1 MPLRLNQKQLLEI
14 IESIEDGGG
23 DATALRRELEALGP
37 EVKRAS
43 QTRRGLR
50 VEEELET
57 TEERLNNRV
66 GDLFPNGI
74 PLQEILD
81 YDYRFTLKELRER
94 CRELGISIS
103 GDKKELAAKLI
114 ARNKGDNEDD
124 RRVGRP
130 EQAEGVV
137 Q

>member
-1 MPLRLNQKQLLEI
+1 MTLRLNRNQLAGL
-14 IESIEDGGG
+14 IESIEAGGG
-23 DATALRRELEALGP
+23 DTSVLRRELETLEP
-37 EVKRAS
+37 DQRP
-43 QTRRGLR
+43 QRRR
-50 VEEELET
+50 TNWREEEEPT

-81 YDYRFTLKELRER
+81 YDYRFTLKELREK

-114 ARNKGDNEDD
+114 VHNP
-124 RRVGRP
+124 VS
-130 EQAEGVV
+130 AEKPIYRGEGI
-137 Q
+137 